1 MAGGPELGYP
11 MTSAVTSQVSAA
23 SLSWPAG
30 WMFVKGLICR
40 EFSDKMK
47 KRLLEYGLFNIRSD
61 SFRDRN

>member
-30 WMFVKGLICR
+30 WMFVK
-40 EFSDKMK
+40 
-47 KRLLEYGLFNIRSD
+47 
-61 SFRDRN
+61 

>member
-11 MTSAVTSQVSAA
+11 MASAVTSQVSAA

-30 WMFVKGLICR
+30 WVFIKGLICR
-40 EFSDKMK
+40 GFSDKMK

-61 SFRDRN
+61 FFRDRN